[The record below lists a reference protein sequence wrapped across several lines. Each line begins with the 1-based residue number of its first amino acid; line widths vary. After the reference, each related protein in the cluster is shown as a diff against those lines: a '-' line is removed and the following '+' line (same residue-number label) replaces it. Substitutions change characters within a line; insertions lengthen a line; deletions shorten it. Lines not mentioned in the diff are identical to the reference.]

1 MTNTDIIVKP
11 ADETATS
18 IPLQENTTGT
28 FAVPPA
34 GSPAKKGGKR
44 KNKRRVAKG
53 LAYLALLGTAVLV
66 LAEPWLLIPAIA
78 LLAAI
83 ALWD

>member
-1 MTNTDIIVKP
+1 MTNTDIVAKLT
-11 ADETATS
+11 DETTTS
-18 IPLQENTTGT
+18 IPLQENATETVG
-28 FAVPPA
+28 VPPA
-34 GSPAKKGGKR
+34 GGPAKKGGKR

-53 LAYLALLGTAVLV
+53 LAYLALLGTAVLI